1 MLILFDIDMT
11 LLETKHIGI
20 DCLHDAG
27 RSLFTPDF
35 TIDGIVFGGCLDPVI
50 ITQMLMLNKIDPTK
64 EHIGAMRM
72 HYHANLSAI
81 AQTRSVSRALPGAHN
96 LVNAVRDHTSKPT
109 LGLLTGNFAETGTIK
124 ITAAGFNPDDFT
136 INAWGDASPHPQPIR
151 SHLPPVAIQNYKIA
165 KGVEIDPQSVIIIGD
180 TIHDVS
186 CAKDS
191 GCRVLA
197 VATGHDSREALE
209 SQGADLVVDDLT
221 QTGEIIEWIM
231 NDTLQRSIR

>member
-35 TIDGIVFGGCLDPVI
+35 TIEGIVFGGCLDPVI
-50 ITQMLMLNKIDPTK
+50 IAQMLVLNKIDPTH
-64 EHIGAMRM
+64 EHIGAMRT
-72 HYHANLSAI
+72 HYHANLTAI
-81 AQTRSVSRALPGAHN
+81 SQTRSISRALPGAHD
-96 LVNAVRDHTSKPT
+96 LVNAVRDHASKPT

-136 INAWGDASPHPQPIR
+136 INAWGDASPHPAPIR
-151 SHLPPVAIQNYKIA
+151 SHLPPVAIQSYKRA
-165 KGVEIDPQSVIIIGD
+165 KGIDIEPHQVIIIGD
-180 TIHDVS
+180 TIHDVT

-197 VATGHDSREALE
+197 VATGHDSREALQ

-221 QTGEIIEWIM
+221 NTAGLTEWII
-231 NDTLQRSIR
+231 NSKQYN